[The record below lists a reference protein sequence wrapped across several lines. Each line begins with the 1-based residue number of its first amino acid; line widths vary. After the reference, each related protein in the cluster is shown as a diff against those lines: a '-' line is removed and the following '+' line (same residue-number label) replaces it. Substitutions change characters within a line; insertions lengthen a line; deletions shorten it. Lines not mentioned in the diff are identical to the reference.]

1 MLIRSIGSIWTATFK
16 GICVDPVRFYQVGSR
31 PRSLSR
37 QRPSRAKDKTPI
49 RSCDLCAESIN
60 DVTRHFAGGNHDDV
74 EADTAIGILR
84 MPREPQFGCA
94 GDAGLGPV

>member
-1 MLIRSIGSIWTATFK
+1 M
-16 GICVDPVRFYQVGSR
+16 
-31 PRSLSR
+31 
-37 QRPSRAKDKTPI
+37 PI

-74 EADTAIGILR
+74 ETDTAIGILR

-94 GDAGLGPV
+94 GDAALGPVGHRFNRFINAAADF